1 MLLGERRSSPALAC
15 LLLPFSCNMLCAAS
29 SHPPHPST
37 PAAGED
43 AARLSLYD
51 ASLSEWAVEEELPM
65 AAPAEEGGGWPRA

>member
-1 MLLGERRSSPALAC
+1 
-15 LLLPFSCNMLCAAS
+15 MLCAAS
-29 SHPPHPST
+29 SPPPHPST